1 MTVAETILVFAVAP
15 LAVVLVLALLTIGP
29 GVRNR
34 RPRYKPGQPWN
45 HGPIW
50 YEPHPEGASHG
61 DGHGDDAKALGS
73 SVYPERYGDEA
84 AATHAVS
91 GGSSGGPVAA
101 AHAVGDGSS
110 GGATA
115 AHAVSGAPSGGA
127 TAAHRPTPAG
137 PLGGARGTW

>member
-1 MTVAETILVFAVAP
+1 MTVAETILVFAAAP

-45 HGPIW
+45 HAPVW
-50 YEPHPEGASHG
+50 YEPHPEAT
-61 DGHGDDAKALGS
+61 GHGGGHDDTHDDTQALGS
-73 SVYPERYGDEA
+73 SVYTERYGDEA

-91 GGSSGGPVAA
+91 GGTGHQAIA
-101 AHAVGDGSS
+101 GSTARPT
-110 GGATA
+110 GGAT
-115 AHAVSGAPSGGA
+115 VAPRS
-127 TAAHRPTPAG
+127 AG